1 MPAITAPSTAGRGRA
16 RPSATEKRTRARPE
30 RFGALY
36 REILPEGA
44 YRNQLRIEDGRRGA
58 YMARG
63 VFGQM
68 VYIDPQADFAAV
80 ILSSWPE
87 FLSVPRTRASYSMP

>member
-1 MPAITAPSTAGRGRA
+1 
-16 RPSATEKRTRARPE
+16 
-30 RFGALY
+30 
-36 REILPEGA
+36 
-44 YRNQLRIEDGRRGA
+44 
-58 YMARG
+58 MARG